1 MESVEMT
8 QTVVAPQA
16 LAERLTQ
23 MEAVYPGTLG
33 RLAKPAAR
41 EVLRERI
48 EPIVD
53 ELLEQ
58 QSRPVD
64 PSEDETDDDQPVTIR
79 QRREAA
85 MKGPFVE
92 QIARCFRG
100 RGILLKRG
108 ER

>member
-1 MESVEMT
+1 MSIRKDGSALLGVINPQPPFSRKCIMESVEMT

-23 MEAVYPGTLG
+23 MEAVNPG
-33 RLAKPAAR
+33 
-41 EVLRERI
+41 EN
-48 EPIVD
+48 
-53 ELLEQ
+53 
-58 QSRPVD
+58 
-64 PSEDETDDDQPVTIR
+64 ETDDDQPVTIR

-92 QIARCFRG
+92 QIAQWFRG

-108 ER
+108 EK